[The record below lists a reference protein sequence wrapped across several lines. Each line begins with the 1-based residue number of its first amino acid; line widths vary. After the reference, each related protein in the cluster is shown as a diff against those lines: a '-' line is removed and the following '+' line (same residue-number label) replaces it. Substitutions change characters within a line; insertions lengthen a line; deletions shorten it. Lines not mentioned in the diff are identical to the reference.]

1 MIKPSRVS
9 DDVFD
14 LMDLFNTTL
23 ALAKAEDK
31 IPKDRYIDGVNQASF
46 LLQDEGQDN
55 RECVF
60 FWFKSELMAVRM
72 REYKEHLKVI
82 LPQSTFMHIEMATAQ
97 DTATAPWLFDLYIDP
112 KEVY

>member
-1 MIKPSRVS
+1 
-9 DDVFD
+9 
-14 LMDLFNTTL
+14 
-23 ALAKAEDK
+23 
-31 IPKDRYIDGVNQASF
+31 VNQASF